1 MGRSIV
7 PVFCTVT
14 KAFVTSPMPWVISML
29 VSQPNMTR
37 FTGCTGA
44 SVSVSVGGM
53 SVKVDVGDGA
63 NVFSAVTGEITV
75 TFEDGVWVWVFIKMG
90 GGMINGVA
98 VTMPGVNDGAGV
110 QTGNVWGAI
119 PRTSHELISIVV
131 SRKKMILFIFSI
143 IHLRIILKRIV
154 LNKHRADKSGGNF
167 FYCFL

>member
-1 MGRSIV
+1 
-7 PVFCTVT
+7 
-14 KAFVTSPMPWVISML
+14 ML

-75 TFEDGVWVWVFIKMG
+75 TFEDGVWVFIKMG